1 MISIKKYEGSNKNE
15 WNECLFQS
23 KNATFLLNRNY
34 MDYHSDRFTDLSL
47 MIYRKDKLVA
57 LFPANI
63 TDNIVYSHQGLTY
76 GGLIYSNKL
85 SLTDILMIFEKIIQF
100 YKECDVEKIVYKAI
114 PYIYSSYPA
123 QEDLYVLFRNKAEL
137 IGCNLSSTIPLKNR
151 IKFIESRKSGIRK
164 ARNNQIVCEF
174 SEDYHSFW
182 NVLNANLGTKHN
194 VKPVHHIG
202 EIEYL
207 HSLFPENIRLY
218 VAKKDGNVLAGA
230 LLYINRNIVHT
241 QYISADLEGKESG
254 ALDLLFDYLINDQ
267 YKEFEYFDFGQSTE
281 QMGNYL
287 NENLLFQKEGF
298 GGRGVVYNIYQLNLQ

>member
-1 MISIKKYEGSNKNE
+1 
-15 WNECLFQS
+15 
-23 KNATFLLNRNY
+23 